1 MNLLDF
7 DPDGPGGGEGLFGVP
22 CPVDDAL
29 VRVIPVPWEATAS
42 YGRGAR
48 CGPAAVL
55 AASMQVDL
63 DDVDFGAAWKAG
75 IALVDDG
82 AEIAALDAQAE
93 APALDNIAAGG
104 GDAAAIALVDALSER
119 VNAIVYAAA
128 KRALQDGAIPAVL
141 GGDHSAPYGL
151 IRAVAERYPGVGI
164 LHVDAHADLRDAFLG
179 FRWSH
184 ASIHHNSLLL
194 PGVGR
199 LVGVGY
205 RDIGGAERARIDA
218 EPERIRAHFDHRLSA
233 ALMAGAAWADLAA
246 SIVADLP
253 PDVYI
258 SFDIDGLCPTLC
270 PNTGTPV
277 PGGLSFPMMQLL
289 LREVGARRNVV
300 GFDLCEVSPGP
311 GGIAPPS
318 RRRSSAAEWDA
329 NVGARVLYKLCG
341 SAVAARARSRGSA
354 DPAGPT

>member
-1 MNLLDF
+1 MNLGDF
-7 DPDGPGGGEGLFGVP
+7 DPDGPGGGEGLFGIP
-22 CPVDDAL
+22 CPLDQAL

-42 YGRGAR
+42 YGRGTR
-48 CGPAAVL
+48 SGPEAVL

-63 DDVDFGAAWKAG
+63 DDVDFGTVWKAG
-75 IALVDDG
+75 IALVGDG

-93 APALDNIAAGG
+93 GPALDNIGAGG
-104 GDAAAIALVDALSER
+104 DVAEAIVLVDALSER
-119 VNAIVYAAA
+119 VNALVYAAA
-128 KRALQDGAIPAVL
+128 KQVLQDGAIPAVL

-184 ASIHHNSLLL
+184 ASIHHNSLEL

-205 RDIGGAERARIDA
+205 RDIGGSERARIAA
-218 EPERIRAHFDHRLSA
+218 EPQRIRAHFDHQLSA
-233 ALMAGAAWADLAA
+233 ALMAGDTWASLAA
-246 SIVADLP
+246 AIVADLP

-277 PGGLSFPMMQLL
+277 PGGLSFAMMQLL
-289 LREVGARRNVV
+289 LRELAAQRNVV

-311 GGIAPPS
+311 AGVAPPA

-341 SAVAARARSRGSA
+341 CAATARARVGRPTEPSA
-354 DPAGPT
+354 SA